1 MDLKQLYYKKFLPFI
16 VEYHKDTLKGAK
28 PGHCMKITG
37 LALEELKQLIAML
50 RAVNKDMQVY
60 IISEDEVGDDYAHPN
75 KIVELRNKNEF
86 PLLALVP
93 TNYRTSSEDSFGDAT
108 FKLLNVK
115 GLDLEFFLYLER
127 QVPPTQEATWHNIQ
141 TIFDGLKIDWP
152 SRIQYFL
159 FLEDCAWNLSAWG
172 NGLYLLGL
180 IPDSAMLS
188 DISQIT
194 RRLLYNFRCSDLLC
208 NFAINAADKA
218 MMLPLNPGTIQKDI
232 VAFFRNERGINDR
245 IDLCRRIYES
255 YPQLNFSEWPI
266 DKLINPSNNVVVTAE
281 LVPGKNPD
289 NELVRDVSG
298 HYIMQIPYN
307 KKSKVKIKI
316 TFDPTPDEMPELQ
329 KYSVDIINYEGFE
342 YLDTLRLANINSKGR
357 TKTITLNINNMAF
370 DDGNYFLRVHALDAD
385 GLILDNDNPFRESA
399 VQDEW
404 EKLLELNP
412 DGNKE
417 ELRRQFQKEHCVMT
431 VNETMTFTI
440 KNLTDD
446 DPNPEDVDVDVTKR
460 NKPNN
465 VLQAYFNFCIEQI
478 RKAETVDMP
487 SPEII
492 DKTEWKEGSLNNTYT
507 FEFGNNAQFAYQIQ
521 IPKKLLELERAFYK
535 HATQLGYVDAEVS
548 GNPTDSLLK
557 DWSFEPIPLD
567 IQISADLIT
576 KRNELFNLI
585 QGSTASEM
593 GVINT
598 FPVYQYAEEIKNY
611 ILAYSEW
618 LHSVIDQNPSEEAI
632 VAIQNI
638 DTVLLRVEMPDGS
651 VNKVKLISPI
661 HPLRLAWLA
670 NIYDLF
676 IDWEEKTLANPE
688 FKGSWYRNLDYL
700 FMGELPM
707 EVSPLILAE
716 NSIKV
721 YQYVGELTFGWGF
734 YAQPTHNQND
744 VFASEF
750 RQLKSYVST
759 LLNIAR
765 EKMIDSDVSF
775 DLVYNH
781 ILNYTRAHRYT
792 RKLVINIFN
801 AGDANVFADA
811 LVKMEQLMLDY
822 DYEIRLFADD
832 SLIQPGEALRDLIN
846 PDSNQSEA
854 AEAFSLASKNRLFP
868 KLRFSINSI
877 SSFIN
882 DHKKYQAHLSF
893 LVNPFPVKTGL
904 VKPDSGSRSF
914 FLNAVMTKSVVTSHK
929 HEDNTYVWSRY
940 FAEKPIPTP
949 TNEFANDSISLF
961 ANLQYFTG
969 KIISSKATTS
979 LPATCLSLQNQDQM
993 LLSFVHDVS
1002 DWVVTFDKN
1011 MGPEFYD
1018 LPNTTGSD
1026 MPYLLDYVPGQER
1039 TGISSFLTTKP
1050 TSEIIGLMQPHFRK
1064 FNIDIQKEDKYKDL
1078 LEDVR
1083 TVSSSILMQINSTQN
1098 KAFEVL
1104 GITFTKR
1111 LLKKKKWSLLNES
1124 FMIPID
1130 LHKELFKNLESQNKE
1145 RADILLVNMDVE
1157 NREIIF
1163 QVIEVKCR
1171 QTLSPTSEENLETK
1185 MLSQIN
1191 NTIEALEEHFV
1202 VENRLDRELK
1212 TIELANLLSFYIR
1225 RSARYDVLDNEIAEE
1240 YLAFLD
1246 TLNDGFN
1253 VRFKRLGI
1261 IYNLGQAEKQR
1272 KETWPDAS
1280 FYIMGKPAID
1290 DILSDDK
1297 TMDTEKLDAY
1307 DQEFLEV
1314 FEESRKERLLSR
1326 RRGQREIDDIIKDRP
1341 VIEDE
1346 ESVKI
1351 IVPATEDKTGKP
1363 ETDQRKTASSDS
1375 DKYGD
1380 LEANAASTVNEGTPS
1395 NVNDEVVEH
1404 EEPKDEE
1411 TIPPVPEPKSE
1422 PDVDTE
1428 PEPDVE
1434 PEPEPDITPEPEPDV
1449 IEEQF
1454 VDPTFDI
1461 LIGDNKPTS
1470 QFGILG
1476 RSLANNRKIA
1486 VDLAGC
1492 NTFSLFGI
1500 QGAGKSYTIGTVTEM
1515 VLKRFSN
1522 INTLKAPLASV
1533 IFHYSDSMDYAPEFT
1548 SMVYPTDEARQL
1560 AMLKEKYG
1568 AEPGSIKDVI
1578 LLAPRDQVEKR
1589 QAEYPDIEVH
1599 PIGFDSNEL
1608 QVRDWMFLLGAMG
1621 NDSTYIREFKLLM
1634 KHIRNDLS
1642 LKNIRRGVIS
1652 SSTMSTTQKKLAEQR
1667 LKFAEEYICDGV
1679 KLQQYLRPGR
1689 LIIVDLRD
1697 EYIEKDEA
1705 LGLFVVMLN
1714 IFSSVMKVN
1723 DKEFN
1728 KFIVFDEAH
1737 KYMNNKELVGS
1748 ITTAIREMRH
1758 KGVSI
1763 MIASQDPMSLP
1774 NEIIEL
1780 SSVVILHR
1788 FNSPQWVKHVQK
1800 SITPLS
1806 SLTPSMMSSLKK
1818 GEAYLWAGQST
1829 DENITVHPIK
1839 IEIRPRVTKHGGDT
1853 INAVKE

>member
-1 MDLKQLYYKKFLPFI
+1 MELEQLYYKKFLPFI
-16 VEYHKDTLKGAK
+16 VEYYKDTLKEAK

-37 LALEELKQLIAML
+37 FAFHELKELITLL
-50 RAVNKDMQVY
+50 RPINKDMQVY
-60 IISEDEVGDDYAHPN
+60 IISEEVTGENFAHPN

-108 FKLLNVK
+108 FQLLDVK
-115 GLDLEFFLYLER
+115 GLDYRFYLYLER
-127 QVPPTQEATWHNIQ
+127 QVPETQIATWKLLK
-141 TIFDGLKIDWP
+141 TFFDDWKLDW
-152 SRIQYFL
+152 SFRNRYFL
-159 FLEDCAWNLSAWG
+159 FMESNEWDIEAWG
-172 NGLYLLGL
+172 NGLYLIGL
-180 IPDSAMLS
+180 IPDSNLLADM
-188 DISQIT
+188 DKIG
-194 RRLLYNFRCSDLLC
+194 RRFLYNLRCSDLLC
-208 NFAINAADKA
+208 NFSIHAADKA
-218 MMLPLNPGTIQKDI
+218 MAFPIKPNTIQKEI
-232 VAFFRNERGINDR
+232 VHFFKNERGINDR
-245 IDLCRRIYES
+245 IELCHRIYES
-255 YPQLNFSEWPI
+255 YPNLNFKKWEI
-266 DKLINPSNNVVVTAE
+266 KNPEANVKVIAEIIPGKDPKKE
-281 LVPGKNPD
+281 LVQEEGSLD
-289 NELVRDVSG
+289 YV
-298 HYIMQIPYN
+298 MQILID
-307 KKSKVKIKI
+307 KKSKVKVKI
-316 TFDPTPDEMPELQ
+316 TFDPSPDELPELQ
-329 KYSVDIINYEGFE
+329 KYSVELVNADGFVI
-342 YLDTLRLANINSKGR
+342 ANEIRTPTKINSKGKS
-357 TKTITLNINNMAF
+357 KTITLNIEHGAVE
-370 DDGNYFLRVHALDAD
+370 DGTYFLRVHALDAD
-385 GLILDNDNPFRESA
+385 NLRLDNDNHFIEA
-399 VQDEW
+399 KVQEEW
-404 EKLLELNP
+404 VLFYEQHK
-412 DGNKE
+412 KE
-417 ELRRQFQKEHCVMT
+417 ASKEDLQNQFQREHNVMR
-431 VNETMTFTI
+431 VNETERFNI
-440 KNLTDD
+440 KNGDD
-446 DPNPEDVDVDVTKR
+446 EVIVQPTKR
-460 NKPNN
+460 NKPDN
-465 VLQAYFNFCIEQI
+465 VLQAYFNYCIETI
-478 RKAETVDMP
+478 RDPQTIDV
-487 SPEII
+487 PEPELRESTKW
-492 DKTEWKEGSLNNTYT
+492 DQGSLNNTYT
-507 FEFGNNAQFAYQIQ
+507 FEFGNNASFAYQIQ
-521 IPKKLLELERAFYK
+521 ISKKLLELERAFYK
-535 HATQLGYVDAEVS
+535 HATQLGYVDARVS
-548 GNPTDSLLK
+548 GNPTDSQISE
-557 DWSFEPIPLD
+557 WHYEAMPEN
-567 IQISADLIT
+567 IQISKELIN
-576 KRNELFNLI
+576 KRIELFNLI
-585 QGSTASEM
+585 QCAAASES

-598 FPVYQYAEEIKNY
+598 FPVYKHIVEIKSY
-611 ILAYSEW
+611 VLAYSEW
-618 LHSVIDQNPSEEAI
+618 LHTVIDQNPSEEAI

-651 VNKVKLISPI
+651 INKVKLISPI

-676 IDWEEKTLANPE
+676 RDWEEKTIANPE
-688 FKGSWYRNLDYL
+688 YKKTWYRNLDYL
-700 FMGELPM
+700 FMGDLPM

-716 NSIKV
+716 NAVKV

-734 YAQPTHNQND
+734 YAQPTLDPND
-744 VFASEF
+744 VFASES
-750 RQLKSYVST
+750 RQLKSYVSS
-759 LLNIAR
+759 LLNISR

-781 ILNYTRAHRYT
+781 IYNYTRAHKYT

-811 LVKMEQLMLDY
+811 LVKMEQLGHIY

-832 SLIQPGEALRDLIN
+832 SLIQPGEALRQLIN
-846 PDSNQSEA
+846 PENSLSDA

-877 SSFIN
+877 NSFIN

-904 VKPDSGSRSF
+904 VKPDRESRSF
-914 FLNAVMTKSVVTSHK
+914 FLNAVMTRSVVNSTK
-929 HEDNTYVWSRY
+929 KDDNTFVWNRY
-940 FAEKPIPTP
+940 FAEKFIPSP
-949 TNEFANDSISLF
+949 TNEFANDTISLF
-961 ANLQYFTG
+961 ANLQFFTG
-969 KIISSKATTS
+969 RIISSKPTTA

-993 LLSFVHDVS
+993 LLAFVHDVS
-1002 DWVVTFDKN
+1002 DWVVTFDRN

-1018 LPNTTGSD
+1018 LPNTTGSE

-1064 FNIDIQKEDKYKDL
+1064 FNIDIQQENKYKDL

-1145 RADILLVNMDVE
+1145 RADILLVNLDVE

-1171 QTLSPTSEENLETK
+1171 QSLSPASEEALEEK

-1202 VENRLDRELK
+1202 LENRLDRELK
-1212 TIELANLLSFYIR
+1212 TIELANLLSFYVR
-1225 RSARYDVLDNEIAEE
+1225 RSARYGILDNEIAQE

-1246 TLNDGFN
+1246 TLNDGYDI
-1253 VRFKRLGI
+1253 RFKRLGI
-1261 IYNLGQAEKQR
+1261 IYNLAQVEKQK
-1272 KETWPDAS
+1272 KETWPGQDAT

-1297 TMDTEKLDAY
+1297 TMDTDKLDAY
-1307 DQEFLEV
+1307 DHEFLEV

-1326 RRGQREIDDIIKDRP
+1326 RRGQHEIEDIIRDEQRQD
-1341 VIEDE
+1341 EDE
-1346 ESVKI
+1346 DSVKI
-1351 IVPATEDKTGKP
+1351 IVEVADTKKPEDK
-1363 ETDQRKTASSDS
+1363 
-1375 DKYGD
+1375 
-1380 LEANAASTVNEGTPS
+1380 
-1395 NVNDEVVEH
+1395 
-1404 EEPKDEE
+1404 KDESIESSAQTDEKDNKAIEDISQNEQEVKQDDHVASE
-1411 TIPPVPEPKSE
+1411 TEEDKNTIILVDDQDPPYY
-1422 PDVDTE
+1422 
-1428 PEPDVE
+1428 
-1434 PEPEPDITPEPEPDV
+1434 
-1449 IEEQF
+1449 F
-1454 VDPTFDI
+1454 VDPKYDI
-1461 LIGDNKPTS
+1461 LIGDNKETA
-1470 QFGILG
+1470 QFGIIG
-1476 RSLANNRKIA
+1476 KTIANNRKIA

-1522 INTLKAPLASV
+1522 VNNLKAPLASV

-1548 SMVYPTDEARQL
+1548 SMVYPNDEARQL

-1578 LLAPRDQVEKR
+1578 LLAPDSKVDERK
-1589 QAEYPDIEVH
+1589 AEYPDIEVY
-1599 PIGFDSNEL
+1599 PIGFDSSEL
-1608 QVRDWMFLLGAMG
+1608 QVKDWMFLLGAMG
-1621 NDSTYIREFKLLM
+1621 NDSTYIRELRLLM
-1634 KHIRNDLS
+1634 RKIRNDIS
-1642 LKNIRRGVIS
+1642 LKNIRRGVAGS
-1652 SSTMSTTQKKLAEQR
+1652 ATMSTSQKTLANQR
-1667 LKFAEEYICDGV
+1667 LNFAEEYINDGV
-1679 KLQQYLRPGR
+1679 KLQDYLKPGR

-1697 EYIEKDEA
+1697 EFIEKDEA

-1714 IFSSVMKVN
+1714 IFSGVMQVDGKA
-1723 DKEFN
+1723 FN

-1780 SSVVILHR
+1780 SSIVILHR
-1788 FNSPQWVKHVQK
+1788 FNSPAWVKHVQK
-1800 SITPLS
+1800 SITPLG
-1806 SLTPSMMSSLKK
+1806 SLTANMMSALKS
-1818 GEAYLWAGQST
+1818 GEAYLWAGKAT
-1829 DENITVHPIK
+1829 DENITAHPIK

-1853 INAVKE
+1853 INAVK

>member
-1 MDLKQLYYKKFLPFI
+1 MELEQLYYNKFLPFI
-16 VEYHKDTLKGAK
+16 VDYYKDTLKEAK
-28 PGHCMKITG
+28 SGHCMKITG
-37 LALEELKQLIAML
+37 FAFRELKKLITML
-50 RAVNKDMQVY
+50 RPINKDMQIY
-60 IISEDEVGDDYAHPN
+60 IISEEVTGEDFAHPN

-108 FKLLNVK
+108 FQLLDVK
-115 GLDLEFFLYLER
+115 GLDYRFYLYLER
-127 QVPPTQEATWHNIQ
+127 QVPETQIDTWKLLKAF
-141 TIFDGLKIDWP
+141 FDELKIEW
-152 SRIQYFL
+152 SYRIKYYL
-159 FLEDCAWNLSAWG
+159 FLEENQWDFKAWG
-172 NGLYLLGL
+172 NGLYLIGL
-180 IPDSAMLS
+180 IPDSKLLEDMSKLS
-188 DISQIT
+188 
-194 RRLLYNFRCSDLLC
+194 RRLLYNLRCADLLC
-208 NFAINAADKA
+208 NFSINAADKA

-232 VAFFRNERGINDR
+232 VVFFREQRAVNDR
-245 IDLCRRIYES
+245 IDLCQRIYEN
-255 YPQLNFSEWPI
+255 YPQLNFSGWSI
-266 DKLINPSNNVVVTAE
+266 DKLDNPLSNVIVTAE
-281 LVPGKNPD
+281 LVPGKDPEK
-289 NELVRDVSG
+289 ELVRDVSG
-298 HYIMQIPYN
+298 DYVMQIPFG
-307 KKSKVKIKI
+307 KKSKVKLKI
-316 TFDPTPDEMPELQ
+316 TFEPTPQEMPEMK
-329 KYSVDIINYEGFE
+329 KYAVEIFNYEGFE
-342 YLDTLRLANINSKGR
+342 YLDTIRQANINSKGKS
-357 TKTITLNINNMAF
+357 KTITLNINNAAF
-370 DDGNYFLRVHALDAD
+370 DDGTYFLRVHALDAD
-385 GLILDNDNPFRESA
+385 GLILDNDNPFKVAS
-399 VQDEW
+399 VQEEW
-404 EKLLELNP
+404 EEFLKQHK

-417 ELRRQFQKEHCVMT
+417 ELRKQFQREHSVLT

-440 KNLTDD
+440 KNLTIDD
-446 DPNPEDVDVDVTKR
+446 SSDDVEVDVTKR
-460 NKPNN
+460 NKPDN
-465 VLQAYFNFCIEQI
+465 VLQAYFNYCIEQI
-478 RKAETVDMP
+478 RKDETVEIP
-487 SPEII
+487 APEISE
-492 DKTEWKEGSLNNTYT
+492 KTEWKEGSLNNTYT

-521 IPKKLLELERAFYK
+521 IAKKLLELERAFYK

-548 GNPTDSLLK
+548 GNPTDSILK
-557 DWSFEPIPLD
+557 DWSFKAIPAE
-567 IQISADLIT
+567 IQINPDLIT
-576 KRNELFNLI
+576 KRNKLFNLI
-585 QGSTASEM
+585 QGSTASEL
-593 GVINT
+593 GVVNT
-598 FPVYQYAEEIKNY
+598 FPVYKYAEEIKSY
-611 ILAYSEW
+611 VLAYSEW

-670 NIYDLF
+670 NIFDLF
-676 IDWEEKTLANPE
+676 RDWEDKTLANPE
-688 FKGSWYRNLDYL
+688 FKKTWYRNLDYL
-700 FMGELPM
+700 FMGDLPM

-716 NSIKV
+716 NAIKV

-734 YAQPTHNQND
+734 YAQPTLDPND
-744 VFASEF
+744 VFASES
-750 RQLKSYVST
+750 RQLKSYVSS
-759 LLNIAR
+759 LLNISR

-781 ILNYTRAHRYT
+781 IYNYTRAHRYT

-811 LVKMEQLMLDY
+811 LVKMEQLGHIY

-832 SLIQPGEALRDLIN
+832 SLIQPGEALRQLIN
-846 PDSNQSEA
+846 PDSTLSDA

-868 KLRFSINSI
+868 KLRFSVNKI
-877 SSFIN
+877 SEFIS

-904 VKPDSGSRSF
+904 VRPDRESRSF
-914 FLNAVMTKSVVTSHK
+914 FLNAVMTRSVVNSTK
-929 HEDNTYVWSRY
+929 KDDNTFVWNRY
-940 FAEKPIPTP
+940 FAEKFIPTP

-961 ANLQYFTG
+961 ANLQFFTG
-969 KIISSKATTS
+969 RIISSKPTTA
-979 LPATCLSLQNQDQM
+979 LPATCLTLQNQDQM

-1002 DWVVTFDKN
+1002 DWVVTFDRN
-1011 MGPEFYD
+1011 MGPEFFD
-1018 LPNTTGSD
+1018 LPNNTGNE

-1064 FNIDIQKEDKYKDL
+1064 FNIDIQHEDKFKDL

-1111 LLKKKKWSLLNES
+1111 LLKKKRWSLLNES

-1145 RADILLVNMDVE
+1145 RADILLVNLDVE

-1171 QTLSPTSEENLETK
+1171 QSLSQSSEEALEQK

-1202 VENRLDRELK
+1202 LENRLDRELK
-1212 TIELANLLSFYIR
+1212 TIELANLLSFYVK
-1225 RSARYDVLDNEIAEE
+1225 RSARYGVLDSEIAEE

-1246 TLNDGFN
+1246 TLNDGYDI
-1253 VRFKRLGI
+1253 RFKRLGI
-1261 IYNLGQAEKQR
+1261 IYNLAQVEKQR
-1272 KETWPDAS
+1272 KENWPDAS

-1297 TMDTEKLDAY
+1297 SMDTEKLDQY
-1307 DQEFLEV
+1307 DREFLEV
-1314 FEESRKERLLSR
+1314 FEQSRKERLLSR
-1326 RRGQREIDDIIKDRP
+1326 RRGQKEIDDIIRNENE
-1341 VIEDE
+1341 EDK

-1351 IVPATEDKTGKP
+1351 IVEVPETKKTGDDAIVSDNSHNKLP
-1363 ETDQRKTASSDS
+1363 EYKDNDSEALSVSDSAGTQGDHKDTDS
-1375 DKYGD
+1375 DKGK
-1380 LEANAASTVNEGTPS
+1380 E
-1395 NVNDEVVEH
+1395 DEIVIIDDSMLD
-1404 EEPKDEE
+1404 EPAF
-1411 TIPPVPEPKSE
+1411 VLNPKY
-1422 PDVDTE
+1422 
-1428 PEPDVE
+1428 
-1434 PEPEPDITPEPEPDV
+1434 
-1449 IEEQF
+1449 
-1454 VDPTFDI
+1454 DI
-1461 LIGDNKPTS
+1461 LIGDNKETA

-1476 RSLANNRKIA
+1476 QTTANKRKIA

-1500 QGAGKSYTIGTVTEM
+1500 QGAGKSYTIGSVTEM
-1515 VLKRFSN
+1515 VLKRFN
-1522 INTLKAPLASV
+1522 RVNNLKSPLASV

-1548 SMVYPTDEARQL
+1548 SMVYPNDEAKQL

-1568 AEPGSIKDVI
+1568 AEPGSIEDVV
-1578 LLAPRDQVEKR
+1578 LLAPESKVDERK
-1589 QAEYPDIEVH
+1589 AEYPDIEVH
-1599 PIGFDSNEL
+1599 PIAFDSSEL
-1608 QVRDWMFLLGAMG
+1608 QVKDWMFLLGAMG
-1621 NDSTYIREFKLLM
+1621 NDSTYIRELKLM
-1634 KHIRNDLS
+1634 MRKIRNDLS
-1642 LKNIRRGVIS
+1642 LKNIRRGVAS
-1652 SSTMSTTQKKLAEQR
+1652 SSTMSQGQKGLANQR
-1667 LKFAEEYICDGV
+1667 LNFAEEYINDGV
-1679 KLQQYLRPGR
+1679 KLQDYLKPGR

-1697 EYIEKDEA
+1697 EFIEKDEA

-1714 IFSSVMKVN
+1714 IFSSVMQVDGKA
-1723 DKEFN
+1723 FN

-1780 SSVVILHR
+1780 SSIVILHR
-1788 FNSPQWVKHVQK
+1788 FNSPAWVKHVQK
-1800 SITPLS
+1800 SITPLG
-1806 SLTPSMMSSLKK
+1806 SLTASMMSALKS
-1818 GEAYLWAGQST
+1818 GEAYLWAGKAT
-1829 DENITVHPIK
+1829 DENITAHPIK

-1853 INAVKE
+1853 ISAVK